1 MRNERIYQV
10 ELLISFFR
18 DWRSAWIASPANV
31 IVTYSIS
38 LLAFLFRHE
47 LHPFRLLS
55 SLRSFS
61 KLYESGG
68 SVVSALAIS
77 SSPALFD
84 AFFLLVLVADP
95 AAASV
100 AEISSSVLVAD
111 PAAAAAVAEFFPSV
125 LVADPAAAAAVA
137 EFFPSVLVA
146 DPAAAV
152 SVAEISPSVFVADP
166 AAAASVVAAFAP
178 LPVVFLAVFVPL
190 AAIFV
195 SVPVSVLVPAVLVS
209 ADQVPLAVSYSS
221 HYPS

>member
-1 MRNERIYQV
+1 MTDGIFTPYT
-10 ELLISFFR
+10 FG
-18 DWRSAWIASPANV
+18 RSPASCKQGWIASYANV
-31 IVTYSIS
+31 IVTNSIS

-47 LHPFRLLS
+47 LHRFRLLS

-61 KLYESGG
+61 KLYGSGG

-84 AFFLLVLVADP
+84 AFSLLVLVADP
-95 AAASV
+95 AAASFAEIFSSVLVADPVAPASV

-111 PAAAAAVAEFFPSV
+111 PVAAASA
-125 LVADPAAAAAVA
+125 
-137 EFFPSVLVA
+137 
-146 DPAAAV
+146 
-152 SVAEISPSVFVADP
+152 AEISPSVFVADP
-166 AAAASVVAAFAP
+166 VAPASVVAAFAP

-209 ADQVPLAVSYSS
+209 AAQVPLAVFYSS

>member
-84 AFFLLVLVADP
+84 AFFLL
-95 AAASV
+95 
-100 AEISSSVLVAD
+100 
-111 PAAAAAVAEFFPSV
+111 V

>member
-125 LVADPAAAAAVA
+125 LVADPAAA
-137 EFFPSVLVA
+137 
-146 DPAAAV
+146 V